1 MNKSEMVTEMY
12 QKLHETMTQKQ
23 CEDALAAFLKITE
36 NALIQGEQVN
46 LWQFGTFEVRSYG
59 ERAALSPRTQTP
71 ITITARKRIAFKPSK
86 HLKQAIN

>member
-1 MNKSEMVTEMY
+1 MNKKELVAEMY
-12 QKLHETMTQKQ
+12 NTLCDTMTKSQ

-36 NALIQGEQVN
+36 HALVRGEQVN

-59 ERAALSPRTQTP
+59 ERAALSPRTQQP
-71 ITITARKRIAFKPSK
+71 ITIAARKRIAFKPSK